1 MSLLADL
8 RLSRYNLTRMI
19 KSKKFQPKPEWIK
32 VRPPGG
38 PTFNK
43 ISGIL
48 RDRKL
53 HTVCEE
59 ARCPNIAEC
68 WSSGTATLM
77 LMGEVCTRGCRF
89 CAVTSGIPK
98 LPPDPLEPSKS
109 AETVRLMNLHY
120 VVLTSVNRDELAD
133 GGATHFAKTIQAIQ
147 QECPGVLIE
156 TLTPDFQGN
165 YESLQILINA
175 KPNVFA
181 HNIETVRRLTPTV
194 RDQRASYDQSL
205 RVLENAKIILPIQLT
220 KTSIM
225 LGLGET
231 REELM
236 QTFEDLRKVDVDFLT
251 LGQYLQPTGK
261 HLKVAEFITPEKFEE
276 YEKLALTY
284 GFRYVASGPLVR
296 SSYRAGEFFISNMIQ
311 NSTELVN
318 VADLNLPKLYPLDG
332 LK

>member
-1 MSLLADL
+1 MRSLL
-8 RLSRYNLTRMI
+8 SRGITGELMSVKTTV
-19 KSKKFQPKPEWIK
+19 KKFQPKPEWIK

-38 PTFNK
+38 ATFNR

-48 RDRKL
+48 RERKL

-77 LMGEVCTRGCRF
+77 LMGDVCTRGCRF

-120 VVLTSVNRDELAD
+120 VVLTSVNRDELPD
-133 GGATHFAKTIQAIQ
+133 GGAAHFAKTIQTIHD
-147 QECPGVLIE
+147 ECPEVLVE

-165 YESLQILINA
+165 YESLQTLLIA
-175 KPNVFA
+175 KPEVFA
-181 HNIETVRRLTPTV
+181 HNLETVRRLTPTV
-194 RDQRASYDQSL
+194 RDQRAGYDQSL
-205 RVLENAKIILPIQLT
+205 RVLENAKKINPTQLT

-231 REELM
+231 DEELK
-236 QTFEDLRKVDVDFLT
+236 QAFADLRSVDVDFLT
-251 LGQYLQPTGK
+251 LGQYLQPTSK
-261 HLKVAEFITPEKFEE
+261 HLKVVEFVSPEKFEE
-276 YEKLALTY
+276 LEKLALTY

-296 SSYRAGEFFISNMIQ
+296 SSYRAGEFFISSMIRKQ
-311 NSTELVN
+311 KD
-318 VADLNLPKLYPLDG
+318 VAKVFPLEV

>member
-1 MSLLADL
+1 M
-8 RLSRYNLTRMI
+8 
-19 KSKKFQPKPEWIK
+19 KFQPKPSWIK

-38 PTFNK
+38 PVYNQ

-48 RDRKL
+48 RERKL

-77 LMGEVCTRGCRF
+77 LMGDTCTRGCRF
-89 CAVTSGIPK
+89 CAVASGIPK

-120 VVLTSVNRDELAD
+120 VVLTSVNRDDLAD
-133 GGATHFAKTIQAIQ
+133 GGAEHFAKTVRTIHG
-147 QECPGVLIE
+147 ECPDVMVE
-156 TLTPDFQGN
+156 TLIPDFQG
-165 YESLQILINA
+165 SVAALKILSDA
-175 KPNVFA
+175 KPEVLA
-181 HNIETVRRLTPTV
+181 HNIETVERLTPTV
-194 RDQRASYDQSL
+194 RDQRATYRQSL
-205 RVLENAKIILPIQLT
+205 RVHELMKQWNPQQYT

-231 REELM
+231 TDELKKA
-236 QTFEDLRKVDVDFLT
+236 FEDLREVDVDFLT

-261 HLKVAEFITPEKFEE
+261 HLKVVEFVHPEKFEE
-276 YEKLALTY
+276 LEKLALSY

-296 SSYRAGEFFISNMIQ
+296 SSYRAGEFFISSMIQ
-311 NSTELVN
+311 NRKQET
-318 VADLNLPKLYPLDG
+318 LYQLEIMG
-332 LK
+332 SGK